1 MEAKEYVFFFS
12 FLFLNNCTIC
22 LLFGYNKTTNGL
34 QPEVAFGAASIKF
47 LISFSFWWS
56 IWIMGNMGTRYTRE
70 MNAHTQTKNAS
81 KPLRLVVLSK
91 MACGD
96 ADRANIAK

>member
-1 MEAKEYVFFFS
+1 M
-12 FLFLNNCTIC
+12 
-22 LLFGYNKTTNGL
+22 LFGYNKTTNGL

-56 IWIMGNMGTRYTRE
+56 IWIMGNMGTRYTGE
-70 MNAHTQTKNAS
+70 TNAHTQTKNAS
-81 KPLRLVVLSK
+81 KPLRLVVLSE
-91 MACGD
+91 MSCGN